1 VSQEAA
7 CDVVLTREQ
16 LHYLGRYV
24 AGAPA
29 ACSPFHGVRPPEE
42 LPAPALDDLVAR
54 RLLGPRGVEPRLL
67 WALERLHGAEAFGG
81 IALRGEA
88 LETEGVSFFAGADSV
103 ALVNVAPGLRVVSPA
118 PAGELAAL
126 LEQLLGSGSRRD
138 ASLDVAL
145 GVSESRVLAAAL
157 DLLRRESL
165 RDLVGGKAEPV
176 REEALTAWI
185 LRDDPSA
192 QWLGRHLA
200 PLLAR
205 RGGGGFEPRSVPSL
219 VAQLVERGLLV
230 AGEGGLG
237 PGAALAPLV
246 RRMALL
252 DRVFDL
258 RAGRAAGGASPV
270 AADIVVVKADSGTL
284 LLWEAGPDGSLRWV
298 TPSAD
303 EAKVTAMRLLTRADA
318 LARVH

>member
-1 VSQEAA
+1 MSHEAA

-24 AGAPA
+24 SGAPA

-67 WALERLHGAEAFGG
+67 QALERLHGAEAFGG
-81 IALRGEA
+81 IALRGDA
-88 LETEGVSFFAGADSV
+88 LESEGVSFFAGAESV
-103 ALVNVAPGLRVVSPA
+103 ALVNVVPGLRVVSPA
-118 PAGELAAL
+118 PAGELASL
-126 LEQLLGSGSRRD
+126 LEQLLGSGSRRE
-138 ASLDVAL
+138 ASLDAAL

-165 RDLVGGKAEPV
+165 RDLVDGSAEPI
-176 REEALTAWI
+176 REATLTAWI

-192 QWLGRHLA
+192 QWLSRHLA

-205 RGGGGFEPRSVPSL
+205 RGGATFEPRSVPPL
-219 VAQLVERGLLV
+219 VAQLVGRGLLV
-230 AGEGGLG
+230 GGEGGL
-237 PGAALAPLV
+237 AAGEALGSLV

-252 DRVFDL
+252 DRVVDL
-258 RAGRAAGGASPV
+258 RAGRASGGASPV
-270 AADIVVVKADSGTL
+270 AVDIVVVKADSGAL

-298 TPSAD
+298 APSAD
-303 EAKVTAMRLLTRADA
+303 EAKETAMRLLTRADA